1 MFMKKNPFLQLFSLL
16 LFWSFANAQDHFKT
30 ELKLRLE
37 GGYIYADLVTLEDY
51 TFSTLQF
58 GFMHNANEVEFIS
71 ASSAVLPNF
80 STASYNEVC
89 PKHIRFSWN
98 SATSVSV
105 FFPKNTILF
114 TLKYYEHIPSHNF
127 ICMMESPTPG
137 NASKCDKFY
146 REVIKSIFF
155 DEYIVDDVCAYYNI
169 VNNSVNIISS
179 NKEIAKSKIS
189 IFYSSDQIIIEGLL
203 TPQADQ
209 LIINSCS
216 GTLHSKYAIT
226 GNKMSVDVSTFSS
239 GIYFVSLVKDSN
251 ILRTE
256 KFVVK

>member
-1 MFMKKNPFLQLFSLL
+1 MKKYPFLQLFSLL
-16 LFWSFANAQDHFKT
+16 LFWGFANAQDHFKT

-51 TFSTLQF
+51 TFASLQF

-71 ASSAVLPNF
+71 ASSDVLPDF
-80 STASYNEVC
+80 ATASYNEIC
-89 PKHIRFSWN
+89 PKHIRFSWY
-98 SATSVSV
+98 SRTSVSV
-105 FFPKNTILF
+105 FIPKNTILF
-114 TLKYYEHIPSHNF
+114 TLKYYEHIPSDNF

-189 IFYSSDQIIIEGLL
+189 LSYSYDQIIIDGLL

-239 GIYFVSLVKDSN
+239 GIYFVSLVKDSK
-251 ILRTE
+251 ILTTG
-256 KFVVK
+256 KFAVK

>member
-1 MFMKKNPFLQLFSLL
+1 MKKYSFLQIFSLL
-16 LFWSFANAQDHFKT
+16 LFWGFANAQDHFKT

-51 TFSTLQF
+51 TFTSLQF

-71 ASSAVLPNF
+71 ASSDVLPDF
-80 STASYNEVC
+80 STASYNEIC
-89 PKHIRFSWN
+89 PKHIRFSWY
-98 SATSVSV
+98 SRTSVSI
-105 FFPKNTILF
+105 FIPKNTILF
-114 TLKYYEHIPSHNF
+114 TLKYYEHIPSDNF
-127 ICMMESPTPG
+127 ICMMESPMPG

-189 IFYSSDQIIIEGLL
+189 LSYSSDQIIIDGLL

-226 GNKMSVDVSTFSS
+226 GNKMFVDVSTFSS
-239 GIYFVSLVKDSN
+239 GIYFVSLVKDSK
-251 ILRTE
+251 ILTTG
-256 KFVVK
+256 KFAVK